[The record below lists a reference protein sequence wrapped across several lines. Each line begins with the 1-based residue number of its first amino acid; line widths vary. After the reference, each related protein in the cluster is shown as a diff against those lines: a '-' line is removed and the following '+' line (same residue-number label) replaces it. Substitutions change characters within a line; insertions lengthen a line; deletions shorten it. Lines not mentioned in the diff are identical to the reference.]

1 MAPTGLSSKGKAT
14 KPGSKPSQTPRSR
27 NTTPLPH
34 VRASV
39 EASSTSTAS
48 SASAYL
54 GNRLSSYLKK
64 SETTVEEV
72 LENGGNGSQIPSG
85 KQLLVMRDHVEK
97 TVMKNAE
104 ARCTQSEGAL
114 RELMSLK
121 KNRAPR
127 ERDRDKAAE
136 DRDRKHKLKK
146 VNAKHDDDGKHP
158 PVIGAHGV
166 ARQDGGD
173 AKEHTETTLTT
184 ASTTLVTMP
193 PRRRR
198 RLIVKLKVR
207 GLDAFLT
214 QRADNSSAISSPIS
228 QAPPS
233 ATGTGPADAPSPSGS
248 DVSHQPAPA
257 PAVPQFQTF
266 GPDPAKFDDP
276 TIYHIRDVTP
286 GMSIEERKEIYCVA
300 EFPQE
305 DLRDKIA
312 GSPPDK
318 DFSNAKPPSQ
328 VNATVFANYV
338 EPYIRPLTEEDVA
351 FLKERGDRVGP
362 FVLPRR
368 GQRHYK
374 EIWAEEDGAMHID
387 SNDQHPPPNVPRG
400 AAEDI
405 TDDIL
410 ETDQVSAGP
419 LLSRLLA
426 TLRPEGRGNQN
437 SHNEQN
443 GVNGDAMDI
452 DEGAGTQADATNTNS
467 LPAAAQLPDLV
478 QPGWKASSQHARTDY
493 AGMED
498 RVLMELKHYGLI
510 SDTDAESQSFD
521 AHFDDEVAARL
532 RFLQEELRKQSIIN
546 GARKQRLLEL
556 TEERI
561 AQQEYNTIADDLDN
575 QLNAAYLKRNRNIGK
590 GKKQNKRPGGAGG
603 GSHPVA
609 NAGISRPGVGEP
621 IRTLMERRQQWINT
635 IGPVVNFG
643 KTGLPTETIFGEEKM
658 KELEN
663 REVEIWNTE
672 AEE

>member
-173 AKEHTETTLTT
+173 AK
-184 ASTTLVTMP
+184 
-193 PRRRR
+193 
-198 RLIVKLKVR
+198 
-207 GLDAFLT
+207 
-214 QRADNSSAISSPIS
+214 DNSSAISSPIS

>member
-1 MAPTGLSSKGKAT
+1 MAPPGLGSKGKAT
-14 KPGSKPSQTPRSR
+14 KPGSKPSQPPRSR
-27 NTTPLPH
+27 NTTPLPN

-39 EASSTSTAS
+39 EPAASSS
-48 SASAYL
+48 YF

-64 SETTVEEV
+64 CPTTVEDI
-72 LENGGNGSQIPSG
+72 LDGGTSGSSIPSG
-85 KQLLVMRDHVEK
+85 KQLFLMRDNIEKNVLKNVES
-97 TVMKNAE
+97 
-104 ARCTQSEGAL
+104 RCVQSEGAL
-114 RELMSLK
+114 RELMNNK

-127 ERDRDKAAE
+127 ERDREKDGE
-136 DRDRKHKLKK
+136 ERKHKLKK
-146 VNAKHDDDGKHP
+146 VSKKHDEDGKHP
-158 PVIGAHGV
+158 PATGAHGL

-173 AKEHTETTLTT
+173 AKE
-184 ASTTLVTMP
+184 
-193 PRRRR
+193 
-198 RLIVKLKVR
+198 
-207 GLDAFLT
+207 
-214 QRADNSSAISSPIS
+214 NSSAISSPIS

-233 ATGTGPADAPSPSGS
+233 AAGGGPADAPSPSGS

-276 TIYHIRDVTP
+276 TIYHIREVTP

-300 EFPQE
+300 DFPKSN
-305 DLRDKIA
+305 LRDRIA
-312 GSPPDK
+312 GSPPAK

-351 FLKERGDRVGP
+351 FLKERGDRVAP

-368 GQRHYK
+368 GPRHYK
-374 EIWAEEDGAMHID
+374 EIWAEEDGSMHID
-387 SNDQHPPPNVPRG
+387 SNDQRPPPNVPRG

-405 TDDIL
+405 TDDVL
-410 ETDQVSAGP
+410 ETDQVSTGP

-426 TLRPEGRGNQN
+426 TLRPEGRGIQ
-437 SHNEQN
+437 SSQHETN
-443 GVNGDAMDI
+443 GMNGDAMDI
-452 DEGAGTQADATNTNS
+452 DEGAGAPADVTNNNS
-467 LPAAAQLPDLV
+467 IPAAAQLPELV
-478 QPGWKASSQHARTDY
+478 QPSWKPPQQTNRTDY
-493 AGMED
+493 VGIED
-498 RVLMELKHYGLI
+498 RVLMELKHFGLI
-510 SDTDAESQSFD
+510 SEADAEAQSYD
-521 AHFDDEVAARL
+521 SHFDDEVAQRL

-635 IGPVVNFG
+635 IGPVVNYG
-643 KTGLPTETIFGEEKM
+643 KTGLPTETIFGEDKM

>member
-14 KPGSKPSQTPRSR
+14 KPGSKPSQPPRSR
-27 NTTPLPH
+27 NTTPLPN

-39 EASSTSTAS
+39 EASSSLSSSSAAS
-48 SASAYL
+48 SYF
-54 GNRLSSYLKK
+54 GNRLSSYLRK
-64 SETTVEEV
+64 SDTTVEEA
-72 LENGGNGSQIPSG
+72 LDHGGNGSHIPSG
-85 KQLLVMRDHVEK
+85 RQLLSMRDQVEK
-97 TVMKNAE
+97 TFMKIAE

-121 KNRAPR
+121 KNRVSR
-127 ERDRDKAAE
+127 ERDRDRDKAAD
-136 DRDRKHKLKK
+136 DRDRKNKLKK
-146 VNAKHDDDGKHP
+146 VNTKHDDDGKHP
-158 PVIGAHGV
+158 PAVGAHGV
-166 ARQDGGD
+166 TRQDGGD
-173 AKEHTETTLTT
+173 AK
-184 ASTTLVTMP
+184 
-193 PRRRR
+193 
-198 RLIVKLKVR
+198 
-207 GLDAFLT
+207 
-214 QRADNSSAISSPIS
+214 DNSSAISSPIS

-300 EFPQE
+300 EFPQGN
-305 DLRDKIA
+305 LRDKIA

-405 TDDIL
+405 SDHLL

-437 SHNEQN
+437 NHNEPN

-452 DEGAGTQADATNTNS
+452 DEGAGVQADTTNNNS

-478 QPGWKASSQHARTDY
+478 QPGWKTSSQNGRTDY
-493 AGMED
+493 VGMED
-498 RVLMELKHYGLI
+498 RMLMELKHYGFI
-510 SDTDAESQSFD
+510 SEADAESQSFD

-532 RFLQEELRKQSIIN
+532 RFLQEELRKQSVVN

-609 NAGISRPGVGEP
+609 NAGITRPGVGEP

-643 KTGLPTETIFGEEKM
+643 KTGLPTESIFGEEKM
-658 KELEN
+658 KELES
-663 REVEIWNTE
+663 REVGIWNTE

>member
-1 MAPTGLSSKGKAT
+1 
-14 KPGSKPSQTPRSR
+14 
-27 NTTPLPH
+27 
-34 VRASV
+34 V
-39 EASSTSTAS
+39 EASSTSS
-48 SASAYL
+48 YF
-54 GNRLSSYLKK
+54 GNRLSSYLSK

-72 LENGGNGSQIPSG
+72 LENGGNGSHIPTG

-127 ERDRDKAAE
+127 ERDRDKAGE
-136 DRDRKHKLKK
+136 DRERKLKLKK
-146 VNAKHDDDGKHP
+146 VNTKHDDDGKHP
-158 PVIGAHGV
+158 PAIGAHGV

-173 AKEHTETTLTT
+173 AK
-184 ASTTLVTMP
+184 
-193 PRRRR
+193 
-198 RLIVKLKVR
+198 
-207 GLDAFLT
+207 
-214 QRADNSSAISSPIS
+214 DNSSAISSPIS

-233 ATGTGPADAPSPSGS
+233 AAGTGPADAPSPSGS

-276 TIYHIRDVTP
+276 TIYHIREVTP
-286 GMSIEERKEIYCVA
+286 GMSIEEKKEIYCVA

-351 FLKERGDRVGP
+351 FLKERGDRTGP

-374 EIWAEEDGAMHID
+374 DIWAEEDGAMHID

-405 TDDIL
+405 SDHVL

-437 SHNEQN
+437 SHSEPN
-443 GVNGDAMDI
+443 GINGDAMDI
-452 DEGAGTQADATNTNS
+452 DEGAGVQADTTNNNS
-467 LPAAAQLPDLV
+467 IPAATQLPDLV
-478 QPGWKASSQHARTDY
+478 QPGWKPSSQSARPDY

-498 RVLMELKHYGLI
+498 RVLMELKHFGLI
-510 SDTDAESQSFD
+510 SEADAESQSFD

-609 NAGISRPGVGEP
+609 NAGITRPGVGEP

-643 KTGLPTETIFGEEKM
+643 KTGLPTETIFGADKM
-658 KELEN
+658 KELES